1 MSSPNRATWIEV
13 RGLPLHAWNG
23 TSLKIIAELWG
34 NFEACGE
41 NVNRRI
47 DSEKT
52 SILITTNYPGRIDEE
67 IIVEVGSKSY
77 VIHIFELGFKDVTLD
92 PLIQA
97 NLKKAPATTVSSQSE
112 DSSECS
118 SSEERKGDDVEQ
130 PSLIVK
136 VADKEVGGII
146 EQEAGML
153 KSQENEK
160 VILEPHG
167 QEKMLDVE
175 ENLNRGI
182 WAEEIVGQKEVV
194 G

>member
-1 MSSPNRATWIEV
+1 MN
-13 RGLPLHAWNG
+13 H
-23 TSLKIIAELWG
+23 
-34 NFEACGE
+34 
-41 NVNRRI
+41 
-47 DSEKT
+47 
-52 SILITTNYPGRIDEE
+52 PGRIDEE

-97 NLKKAPATTVSSQSE
+97 NLKKAPTTTISSQSE

-160 VILEPHG
+160 VTLEPHG
-167 QEKMLDVE
+167 QEKTLDVE
-175 ENLNRGI
+175 ENLIKG
-182 WAEEIVGQKEVV
+182 
-194 G
+194 